1 VVGGVAR
8 GSLTYPDAM
17 TGNDSPTVRLS
28 VALCTY
34 NSERFVERQLLSI
47 LDQDLPVDEVVIGDD
62 GSTDGTLERISAVA
76 AGHPRGDVVRIA
88 FTERSGGVVQ
98 NFSRTLAACT
108 GELIALSDHDD
119 MWDPAKTATLVPL
132 LSGARHPAMIF
143 TDARIIDDHNA
154 FSGEHL
160 FASYGVTEE
169 ELDAIAD
176 GRGADVLIRR
186 NIATGATAMLTRDLL
201 DVALPIPEL
210 FVHDEWL
217 AFLAASLGTLMV
229 DRTPLIDYRVHST
242 NQIGIPPQTLTG
254 QARVAL
260 TGRRERY
267 LTLRYR
273 AEALHARLTACDAP
287 REVLALVADKVA
299 FETER
304 STMPWF
310 WPARLPGILRRYRQG
325 AYGRFTHRPS
335 LERWRDLAQSM

>member
-1 VVGGVAR
+1 
-8 GSLTYPDAM
+8 M
-17 TGNDSPTVRLS
+17 TGTDSPTVRLS

-34 NSERFVERQLLSI
+34 NSERFIERQLLSI

-62 GSTDGTLERISAVA
+62 GSTDSTLERIAAVA
-76 AGHPRGDVVRIA
+76 AEHPRGDVVRVA

-108 GELIALSDHDD
+108 GDLIALSDHDD
-119 MWDPAKTATLVPL
+119 MWDPAKTATLVPR
-132 LSGARHPAMIF
+132 LSAAPRPAMVF
-143 TDARIIDDHNA
+143 TDARIIDDCNN

-160 FASYGVTEE
+160 FASYGVTDE
-169 ELDAIAD
+169 ELDAVAAR
-176 GRGADVLIRR
+176 RGAEYLVRR

-201 DVALPIPEL
+201 DVALPVPEL

-217 AFLAASLGTLMV
+217 ALLAASLGTLMV

-242 NQIGIPPQTLTG
+242 NQIGIPPRSLTG

-260 TGRRERY
+260 TGRRQRY
-267 LTLRYR
+267 VNLRDR
-273 AEALHARLTACDAP
+273 AEALHDRLAGQGASE
-287 REVLALVADKVA
+287 EVLTLLADKAA
-299 FETER
+299 FEAER

-325 AYGRFTHRPS
+325 AYGRFTYRPS
-335 LERWRDLAQSM
+335 LERWRDLAQRM

>member
-1 VVGGVAR
+1 
-8 GSLTYPDAM
+8 M

-34 NSERFVERQLLSI
+34 NSERFIERQLLSI

-62 GSTDGTLERISAVA
+62 GSTDGTLERIAAVA
-76 AGHPRGDVVRIA
+76 VQHPRGDVVRIA

-108 GELIALSDHDD
+108 GDLIALSDHDD
-119 MWDPAKTATLVPL
+119 MWDPAKTATLVPR
-132 LSGARHPAMIF
+132 LSAARHPAMIF
-143 TDARIIDDHNA
+143 TDARIIDDHNT

-169 ELDAIAD
+169 ELDAVAD
-176 GRGADVLIRR
+176 GRGADFLVRR

-217 AFLAASLGTLMV
+217 ALLAASLGTLMV
-229 DRTPLIDYRVHST
+229 ERTPLIDYRVHSS
-242 NQIGIPPQTLTG
+242 NQIGIPPQSLWG
-254 QARVAL
+254 LARFAL
-260 TGRRERY
+260 TGRRRRY
-267 LTLRYR
+267 ITLHDR
-273 AEALHARLTACDAP
+273 AQALHDRLAAQGAP
-287 REVLALVADKVA
+287 DEVLALVADKAA

-304 STMPWF
+304 STMPRF
-310 WPARLPGILRRYRQG
+310 WPARLPGILRRYRTG
-325 AYGRFTHRPS
+325 KYGRFTHRPS
-335 LERWRDLAQSM
+335 LERWRDLAQRM